1 MATADTTVQTVVSTP
16 RLSSGKTIE
25 RIWLVFLQILM
36 TVLLVSFLVP
46 ALWMVSSSLKAST
59 EVFAHP
65 VVWIPAKPQWQN
77 FARVFEILPFS
88 RFAWN
93 SLVVVVLAVSG
104 TLFSSALVGFSF
116 ARISWPGRDI
126 FFGILIATLML
137 PEVITLV
144 PRFIIFRH
152 LGWIDTLLPLIV
164 PYWFGATPWT
174 PLYIFLMRQFFKGLP
189 VELEE
194 AAFIDGASRMRIF
207 VQIILPLSKPVL
219 ATVAVFAL
227 LQHYTDFMNPLIYL
241 SSVDNWTLAD
251 DLLNGVLIG
260 YKIKERSDRELL
272 HRIGLKYG
280 LIPLC
285 PGEVVDIDMSKDITI
300 LSSFVRTSFGKMQ
313 ISPKPA

>member
-1 MATADTTVQTVVSTP
+1 MATADTTIQPSVP
-16 RLSSGKTIE
+16 RSGRKALE
-25 RIWLVFLQILM
+25 KIWLILLQILL

-65 VVWIPAKPQWQN
+65 IVWVPAKPQWQN
-77 FARVFEILPFS
+77 FARVFEVLPFA
-88 RFAWN
+88 RFAFN
-93 SLVVVVLAVSG
+93 SLLVVVFAVSG
-104 TLFSSALVGFSF
+104 TLFSSALVGYSF
-116 ARISWPGRDI
+116 ARLQWPGRDF

-152 LGWIDTLLPLIV
+152 LGWIDTLLPLII

-174 PLYIFLMRQFFKGLP
+174 PLYIFLMRQFFRGIP

-194 AAFIDGASRMRIF
+194 AALIDGASRLRIF
-207 VQIILPLSKPVL
+207 AQIILPLSKPVL

-241 SSVDNWTLAD
+241 SSVDNWTLAVGIAG
-251 DLLNGVLIG
+251 LNADESFRATWELVFAAGTFMTIPIVVLFIFAQR
-260 YKIKERSDRELL
+260 Y
-272 HRIGLKYG
+272 
-280 LIPLC
+280 
-285 PGEVVDIDMSKDITI
+285 
-300 LSSFVRTSFGKMQ
+300 FVRGIATTGFGGR
-313 ISPKPA
+313 